1 MTKKAVIVGYAR
13 TAFTKA
19 YSPDSPAAQ
28 AGRQGKLAEV
38 RPDDM
43 VVDVINGLIEKTGI
57 NPQDVETV
65 LTGTAFPEGP
75 QGLNMARIAVTH
87 PDSKLGNNTGGV
99 TLNRFCGSSMHT
111 IADAVAHIT
120 NGWGDVIISTGVE
133 SMSSLPM
140 SGWNPDLNPEIY
152 DGNVQAYMGMGR
164 TAENLARKYSIS
176 REAQE
181 AFALKS
187 HQKAAAAQ
195 AEGKFK
201 DEIVPVR
208 HAPDVMNDNVV
219 QGDITLEDMAQKRPA
234 FEKEGSVTAAT
245 SSPITDG
252 AAGVAVTSE
261 EYAMQNGLDVL
272 AEVVSFAGSGC
283 DPEIMGIGPVESTKK
298 ALERAGLTLADID
311 VIELNE
317 AFAAQSLA
325 VIEELGL
332 DQEKV
337 NIDGGAIALGHP
349 LGASGS
355 RITGKVA
362 SLLNRE
368 NKQYGLATMCIGG
381 GQGVAMVLKNP
392 NYKPQP

>member
-1 MTKKAVIVGYAR
+1 MKKAVIVGYAR
-13 TAFTKA
+13 TAFAKA

-28 AGRQGKLAEV
+28 AGRQGKLAKV

-43 VVDVINGLIEKTGI
+43 VVDVINGLIEQTGI
-57 NPQDVETV
+57 DPKDVETV
-65 LTGTAFPEGP
+65 LTGTAFPEGA
-75 QGLNMARIAVTH
+75 QGLNMARLAVTH
-87 PDSKLGNNTGGV
+87 PDSKLTNSTGGV

-111 IADAVAHIT
+111 IADAVAHVT
-120 NGWGDVIISTGVE
+120 SGWGDVVISTGVE
-133 SMSSLPM
+133 SMSSNPM

-164 TAENLARKYSIS
+164 TAENLARKYSIT

-208 HAPDVMNDNVV
+208 HAPDFMDDNVL
-219 QGDITLEDMAQKRPA
+219 QPSITLEDMAAKRPA
-234 FEKEGSVTAAT
+234 FEKEGTVTAST

-252 AAGVAVTSE
+252 AAGVAVTSA
-261 EYAMQNGLDVL
+261 EYAEEHSLDVL
-272 AEVVSFAGSGC
+272 AEVVGFAGSGC
-283 DPEIMGIGPVESTKK
+283 DPEIMGIGPVEATQK
-298 ALERAGLTLADID
+298 ALDRAGLTLDDID

-332 DQEKV
+332 DQDKV

-355 RITGKVA
+355 RITGKA
-362 SLLNRE
+362 AALLNRE
-368 NKQYGLATMCIGG
+368 NKEYGLATMCIGG
-381 GQGVAMVLKNP
+381 GQGVAMVLRNP
-392 NYKPQP
+392 NYTPKP